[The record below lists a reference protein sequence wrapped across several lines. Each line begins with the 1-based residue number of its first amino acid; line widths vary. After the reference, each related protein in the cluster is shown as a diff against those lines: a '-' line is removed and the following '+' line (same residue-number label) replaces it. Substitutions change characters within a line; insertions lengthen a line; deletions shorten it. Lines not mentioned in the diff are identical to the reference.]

1 MSLGLFLAQA
11 LTGLASAATL
21 FLVSVGL
28 SLVFG
33 ITRVVNFAHG
43 AFFMVGAYV
52 GYTLTNYFEARDA
65 LSYWL
70 CVVAAAVIVGAIGMA
85 IELLLMRRMYKV
97 PELFQLLATFAI
109 SLLID
114 DILPII
120 FGPEDLLAP
129 RVRALRG
136 GIDLLG
142 ARMPVYDLY
151 IIAAAAIVLLLLYIA
166 ITRTRWG
173 VLIRAATQDRD
184 MVGALGVNQAWL
196 FTSVFTLGV
205 FLAGLAGA
213 LQLGRTSANLG
224 MGASI
229 ITEAFVVVV
238 IGGMG
243 SITGAL
249 VAAILIGE
257 LSALGV
263 AYFPQLN
270 LVLMF
275 LVMAAVLAVRP
286 SGLFGKPEALTRQHE
301 FSDEAPLRAISRP
314 LALAGIALLALLT
327 FAPAVLGTYGLSVVV
342 DVMIAIVFA
351 GSLYL
356 ILGPGG
362 LVTFGHACY
371 FGVGAYAVALGVR
384 YAGLSFASA
393 LVLAPLAAGLFAL
406 AFGWLSV
413 RVSGVYFAMLTFA
426 LAQIVW
432 SVVFQWY
439 NVTGGDNGLIGLW
452 PPSLSPLVFYFVTL
466 VLTAGSIAILGWIPH
481 SALGY
486 ALRVTRDSPARAAAI
501 GINVRLVRLVAFV
514 ITGLFA
520 GLAGGLSAFA
530 KGSVFPTAISIG
542 RSIDGLVMVLLGG
555 VESIAGPVVGAAVF
569 YLMQTE
575 TLRYTDRWRLVLGM
589 LIILIVLVFPKGIV
603 GSISQRLRGE
613 DSR

>member
-1 MSLGLFLAQA
+1 MSLGQILGQG
-11 LTGLASAATL
+11 LTGLASASTL

-43 AFFMVGAYV
+43 AFFMLGAYV
-52 GYTLTNYFEARDA
+52 GYLLTSYFDARSA
-65 LSYWL
+65 LAYWL
-70 CVVAAAVIVGAIGMA
+70 CIAAAAIIVGAIGM
-85 IELLLMRRMYKV
+85 IVEIVLMRRMYKV

-109 SLLID
+109 SLMID
-114 DILPII
+114 DLLPMI
-120 FGPEDLLAP
+120 FGPDDLLAP
-129 RVRALRG
+129 RVRALKG
-136 GIDLLG
+136 GVDLFG
-142 ARMPVYDLY
+142 ERMPIYDLY
-151 IIAAAAIVLLLLYIA
+151 IIGTAVLVVLLLYVA

-196 FTSVFTLGV
+196 FTSVFTLGM

-224 MGASI
+224 MGATA

-243 SITGAL
+243 SIVGAL
-249 VAAILIGE
+249 VAAVLIGE
-257 LSALGV
+257 MSALGV

-286 SGLFGKPEALTRQHE
+286 SGLFGKPEALTRPHE
-301 FSDEAPLRAISRP
+301 FSDEPPLRPINLSLISAAAIILTI
-314 LALAGIALLALLT
+314 LALAPSI
-327 FAPAVLGTYGLSVVV
+327 LGTYGLSVTV
-342 DVMIAIVFA
+342 DVMLAVLFA
-351 GSLYL
+351 SSLYL

-371 FGVGAYAVALGVR
+371 FGIGAYAVALGIR
-384 YAGLSFASA
+384 YGGLSFTSA
-393 LVLAPLAAGLFAL
+393 LALAPLSAGLFAL
-406 AFGWLSV
+406 IFGWFSV
-413 RVSGVYFAMLTFA
+413 RLSGVYFATLSFA

-439 NVTGGDNGLIGLW
+439 DVTGGDNGLVGLW
-452 PPSLSPLVFYFVTL
+452 PAHLSRLVFYYVTL
-466 VLTAGSIAILGWIPH
+466 FLVAASIALLGWVPH

-486 ALRVTRDSPARAAAI
+486 ALRVARDLPARAAAI
-501 GINVRLVRLVAFV
+501 GINVRHVRLAAF
-514 ITGLFA
+514 TLSGLFA
-520 GLAGGLSAFA
+520 GLAGGLTTFA

-555 VESIAGPVVGAAVF
+555 VQSIAGPIVGGATF
-569 YLMQTE
+569 FLLQTE
-575 TLRYTDRWRLVLGM
+575 ILRYTDRWRLILGA

-603 GSISQRLRGE
+603 GSINSRWRGE
-613 DSR
+613 GRR

>member
-1 MSLGLFLAQA
+1 MSVGLILAQA

-43 AFFMVGAYV
+43 AFFMIGAYV
-52 GYTLTNYFEARDA
+52 AYTLVDRLGDGTAPI
-65 LSYWL
+65 YWL
-70 CVVAAAVIVGAIGMA
+70 CVATAALIVGGIGA
-85 IELLLMRRMYKV
+85 LVEIVLMRRMYKA
-97 PELFQLLATFAI
+97 PELFQLLATFAV
-109 SLLID
+109 SLIID
-114 DILPII
+114 DVLPMI
-120 FGPEDLLAP
+120 FGTEDLLAP
-129 RVRALRG
+129 RVRSLRG
-136 GIDLLG
+136 GIDVLG
-142 ARMPVYDLY
+142 ARVPIYDLY
-151 IIAAAAIVLLLLYIA
+151 LVGVAVIVVVALYLA
-166 ITRTRWG
+166 LTRTRWG
-173 VLIRAATQDRD
+173 ILIRAATQDRD

-205 FLAGLAGA
+205 CLAGLAGA
-213 LQLGRTSANLG
+213 MQLGRTSANLG
-224 MGASI
+224 MGSSI

-257 LSALGV
+257 LTSFGI

-286 SGLFGKPEALTRQHE
+286 SGLFGKPESLTRQHE
-301 FSDEAPLRAISRP
+301 FANEPPLRATSRP
-314 LALAGIALLALLT
+314 IMLLGLAVVALLAA
-327 FAPAVLGTYGLSVVV
+327 APALLGAYGLSVIV
-342 DVMIAIVFA
+342 DVMIAAVFA

-371 FGVGAYAVALGVR
+371 FGIGAYAVALSVR
-384 YAGLSFASA
+384 YGGFSFAAA
-393 LVLAPLAAGLFAL
+393 LALAPVAAACFAL
-406 AFGWLSV
+406 LFGWLSV

-432 SVVFQWY
+432 SIVFQWY
-439 NVTGGDNGLIGLW
+439 KVTGGDNGLIGLA
-452 PPSLSPLVFYFVTL
+452 PAGLSPPLFYVVTL
-466 VLTAGSIAILGWIPH
+466 ALSAVSIAILGWIPH

-501 GINVRLVRLVAFV
+501 GINVRATRLVAFV
-514 ITGLFA
+514 ITGMFA
-520 GLAGGLSAFA
+520 GLAGGLFTFA

-555 VESIAGPVVGAAVF
+555 VQTIVGPVVGAAIF
-569 YLMQTE
+569 FLMQSE
-575 TLRYTDRWRLVLGM
+575 ILRYTDKWRLILGV
-589 LIILIVLVFPKGIV
+589 LIILIVLVFPKGII
-603 GSISQRLRGE
+603 GSLAEWRSGEQRR
-613 DSR
+613 